1 MAKEIAGKGFKGEL
15 NKIICIIIT
24 TRFSDSRVVNITT
37 TTTMILVLL
46 RRMLRLMISSTIKKE
61 CYSSD

>member
-15 NKIICIIIT
+15 NKIICVIIT
-24 TRFSDSRVVNITT
+24 TRFSDSSVVSIT

-46 RRMLRLMISSTIKKE
+46 RRMLRLMINSTIKKE